1 MFRLRTG
8 GVLAVVAL
16 LAEATLAGIP
26 TMELASASTDRVSGS
41 VKFEIVSTNAQG
53 TNDTVAATGAIHAQG
68 SDKEGERKDVFKFP
82 DGNLVIQ
89 HKTTEGSTHE
99 SFDPVTCQFKFT
111 EKGTWKVGKNS
122 TGAYTAAKGSGTY
135 RATGTGFGCDENT
148 EPSPFYVHV
157 KAKGKICY

>member
-1 MFRLRTG
+1 MFHPRAAGILIAS
-8 GVLAVVAL
+8 LAL
-16 LAEATLAGIP
+16 LAVP
-26 TMELASASTDRVSGS
+26 TAASQAQTSDRVSGN

-82 DGNLVIQ
+82 DGNLVIR
-89 HKTTEGSTHE
+89 HKAVEGSVHE

-122 TGAYTAAKGSGTY
+122 TGAYAAAKGSGTY
-135 RATGTGFGCDENT
+135 RATGTGFSCDENT
-148 EPSPFYVHV
+148 EPNPFYVHV
-157 KAKGKICY
+157 KAKGKVSY